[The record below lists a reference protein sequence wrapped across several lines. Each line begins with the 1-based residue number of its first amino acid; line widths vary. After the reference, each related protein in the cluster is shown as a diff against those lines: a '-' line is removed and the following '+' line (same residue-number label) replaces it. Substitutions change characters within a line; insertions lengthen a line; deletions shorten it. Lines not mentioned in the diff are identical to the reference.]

1 MKLNSRTF
9 NAVGIVL
16 KRSNTGETDRV
27 VSLLTR
33 EFGKIVTVAKG
44 VRKLSS
50 SKRAF
55 LEPGNYV
62 KAHFI
67 QTKSMPLLTQA
78 TLIDDCSNIRDSLAD
93 IRKLTQLLEVI
104 EKLFVEEELEDE
116 LFNKVLSLRQK
127 IILKQASNGHIKLAM
142 GNLIESLGYQHPN
155 LSDHNSILDYVSQL
169 ADKPMRSFEYLS
181 VKK

>member
-1 MKLNSRTF
+1 MRLPSKTF

-16 KRSNTGETDRV
+16 KRSNVGETDRA

-33 EFGKIVTVAKG
+33 EYGKIMTIAKG

-78 TLIDDCSNIRDSLAD
+78 SLIDDCANIRDSLAD
-93 IRKLTQLLEVI
+93 IRKLTQLLEII
-104 EKLFVEEELEDE
+104 EKLFVEEELEDS
-116 LFNKVLSLRQK
+116 LFDSVLNLRKK
-127 IILKQASNGHIKLAM
+127 IITKQASNGYIKQAM

-155 LSDHNSILDYVSQL
+155 LSEHDSILDYVSQL